1 MLVWVNDVFYF
12 RNIRVIVIVI
22 GSVVSVFYYIRV
34 ILVNSWVVFFNGNLF
49 GGSWVSYVLE
59 ILMLGYMFVR
69 VRGLCF
75 GGFLY
80 GGDIIIYVCIWKFFI
95 L

>member
-69 VRGLCF
+69 VRGVCF

-80 GGDIIIYVCIWKFFI
+80 GGDIVRYVCIWKFFI

>member
-49 GGSWVSYVLE
+49 GGS
-59 ILMLGYMFVR
+59 
-69 VRGLCF
+69 
-75 GGFLY
+75 
-80 GGDIIIYVCIWKFFI
+80 
-95 L
+95 